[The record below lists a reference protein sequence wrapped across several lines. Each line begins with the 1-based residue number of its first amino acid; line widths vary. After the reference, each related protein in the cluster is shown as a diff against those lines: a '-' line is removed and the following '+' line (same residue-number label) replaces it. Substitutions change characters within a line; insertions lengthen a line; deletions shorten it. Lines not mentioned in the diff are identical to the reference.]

1 MKITTDWHIHT
12 KCSCDSACMEF
23 ETLVSDAKE
32 LGITDFGV
40 SDHYHTILQEPDI
53 AASRKEFDSTLERH
67 PELRGHFHFGIET
80 TLVSAWEA
88 DKIRRGEYTEP
99 PIYGFRQGG
108 PKNAPVIFDM
118 DEEFLTKY
126 GVEYFIAGM
135 HWPMYCDTDVDSV
148 LYEYHRQ
155 YMYAI
160 THPFTDIVAHYQ
172 WYDTGV
178 FPGVDN
184 PFVPFDRVPQSMRDE
199 IKSALLDTGVAF
211 EVNAGFL
218 DVPVLPDSYRDD
230 YLGWVHDLQNSG
242 VILSFGCDCHR
253 PNLHACDV
261 HEKYARLFDHYKI
274 DTAKFWTL

>member
-23 ETLVSDAKE
+23 ETLVLNAKE

-135 HWPMYCDTDVDSV
+135 HWPMYCDTDVVNEKLVSIVSV
-148 LYEYHRQ
+148 IR
-155 YMYAI
+155 I
-160 THPFTDIVAHYQ
+160 
-172 WYDTGV
+172 
-178 FPGVDN
+178 
-184 PFVPFDRVPQSMRDE
+184 RVS
-199 IKSALLDTGVAF
+199 
-211 EVNAGFL
+211 
-218 DVPVLPDSYRDD
+218 SYTAK
-230 YLGWVHDLQNSG
+230 
-242 VILSFGCDCHR
+242 HR
-253 PNLHACDV
+253 PLPERLQMLQ
-261 HEKYARLFDHYKI
+261 EKER
-274 DTAKFWTL
+274 